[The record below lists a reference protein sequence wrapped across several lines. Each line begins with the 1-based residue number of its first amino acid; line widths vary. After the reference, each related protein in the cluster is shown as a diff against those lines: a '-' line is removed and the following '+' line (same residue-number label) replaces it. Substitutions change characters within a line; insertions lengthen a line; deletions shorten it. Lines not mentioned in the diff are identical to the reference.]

1 MKKKSL
7 STDKK
12 VVTFGE
18 VMLRLTTP
26 GFRRFSQTNEFIAT
40 YGGSEANVAVSL
52 AHFGIPTEF
61 VTRLPDNA
69 VSRACINSL
78 RASGLGTDGIVF
90 GGKRLG
96 LYYLECGAAF
106 RNSNVVYDREGSS
119 FATLR
124 PGMIDWETIFAD
136 AGWFHWSGIAAALSQ
151 EGADACREAL
161 EIADRMGLTISCDL
175 NFRKKLWNYGC
186 TAAEVMQPLVQYSD
200 VIFGAEPEYQ
210 EILGIQPV
218 GFRAVDTA
226 DVSFESDLPSFE
238 KFGQEVERLVPR
250 CQKVFLELRNSIT
263 SNHNVLAAVLYSD
276 GTLKH
281 TGIYDI
287 EHETDRVGA
296 GDAFVGGMIYGL
308 ITYPDDD
315 RKALDFA
322 LAASA
327 LKNTVYF
334 TVIVV
339 PCQCALALALALLVS
354 KKFRGVAVFRTMYF
368 APQLTSMVVISVL
381 WSVLYNANPN
391 TGLINSILVSLGM
404 SPIKFL
410 SDASTAMNSII
421 FMSAWQGAG
430 YQMMIFLA
438 GLQGIPRDQYE
449 AASVDGATKFKQFLY
464 ITLPGL
470 KGTIKYV
477 IMITMI
483 QAMKLFTQPY
493 IMTQGGPK
501 NSTKTLVYYIYTQG
515 FQKGNFG
522 YACSI
527 AAVFFVIVVCMSM
540 AMKKVTAATD

>member
-1 MKKKSL
+1 MAKAEKKKL
-7 STDKK
+7 SGRKRDERVAAYIFVAPAVILLIAFL
-12 VVTFGE
+12 VV
-18 VMLRLTTP
+18 P
-26 GFRRFSQTNEFIAT
+26 
-40 YGGSEANVAVSL
+40 
-52 AHFGIPTEF
+52 
-61 VTRLPDNA
+61 
-69 VSRACINSL
+69 
-78 RASGLGTDGIVF
+78 
-90 GGKRLG
+90 
-96 LYYLECGAAF
+96 
-106 RNSNVVYDREGSS
+106 
-119 FATLR
+119 
-124 PGMIDWETIFAD
+124 
-136 AGWFHWSGIAAALSQ
+136 
-151 EGADACREAL
+151 
-161 EIADRMGLTISCDL
+161 
-175 NFRKKLWNYGC
+175 
-186 TAAEVMQPLVQYSD
+186 
-200 VIFGAEPEYQ
+200 
-210 EILGIQPV
+210 
-218 GFRAVDTA
+218 
-226 DVSFESDLPSFE
+226 
-238 KFGQEVERLVPR
+238 
-250 CQKVFLELRNSIT
+250 
-263 SNHNVLAAVLYSD
+263 
-276 GTLKH
+276 
-281 TGIYDI
+281 
-287 EHETDRVGA
+287 
-296 GDAFVGGMIYGL
+296 MIYTVYFSGFKYQ
-308 ITYPDDD
+308 IMRPDSMKFIGFENYQKLFSD
-315 RKALDFA
+315 KNFWL
-322 LAASA
+322 A

-339 PCQCALALALALLVS
+339 PCQCVLALALALLVS

-464 ITLPGL
+464 ITIPGL

>member
-1 MKKKSL
+1 MAKAEKKKISGRKRDERVAAYIFVAPAVIL
-7 STDKK
+7 LIAFL
-12 VVTFGE
+12 VV
-18 VMLRLTTP
+18 P
-26 GFRRFSQTNEFIAT
+26 
-40 YGGSEANVAVSL
+40 
-52 AHFGIPTEF
+52 
-61 VTRLPDNA
+61 
-69 VSRACINSL
+69 
-78 RASGLGTDGIVF
+78 
-90 GGKRLG
+90 
-96 LYYLECGAAF
+96 
-106 RNSNVVYDREGSS
+106 
-119 FATLR
+119 
-124 PGMIDWETIFAD
+124 
-136 AGWFHWSGIAAALSQ
+136 
-151 EGADACREAL
+151 
-161 EIADRMGLTISCDL
+161 
-175 NFRKKLWNYGC
+175 
-186 TAAEVMQPLVQYSD
+186 
-200 VIFGAEPEYQ
+200 
-210 EILGIQPV
+210 
-218 GFRAVDTA
+218 
-226 DVSFESDLPSFE
+226 
-238 KFGQEVERLVPR
+238 
-250 CQKVFLELRNSIT
+250 
-263 SNHNVLAAVLYSD
+263 
-276 GTLKH
+276 
-281 TGIYDI
+281 
-287 EHETDRVGA
+287 
-296 GDAFVGGMIYGL
+296 MIYTVYFSGFKYQ
-308 ITYPDDD
+308 IMRPDAMKFIGFENYQKLFSD
-315 RKALDFA
+315 KNFWL
-322 LAASA
+322 A

-339 PCQCALALALALLVS
+339 PCQCVLALALALLVS

-464 ITLPGL
+464 ITIPGL

>member
-1 MKKKSL
+1 MAKAEKKKL
-7 STDKK
+7 TGRKRDERVAAYIFVAPAVILLIAFL
-12 VVTFGE
+12 VV
-18 VMLRLTTP
+18 P
-26 GFRRFSQTNEFIAT
+26 
-40 YGGSEANVAVSL
+40 
-52 AHFGIPTEF
+52 
-61 VTRLPDNA
+61 
-69 VSRACINSL
+69 
-78 RASGLGTDGIVF
+78 
-90 GGKRLG
+90 
-96 LYYLECGAAF
+96 
-106 RNSNVVYDREGSS
+106 
-119 FATLR
+119 
-124 PGMIDWETIFAD
+124 
-136 AGWFHWSGIAAALSQ
+136 
-151 EGADACREAL
+151 
-161 EIADRMGLTISCDL
+161 
-175 NFRKKLWNYGC
+175 
-186 TAAEVMQPLVQYSD
+186 
-200 VIFGAEPEYQ
+200 
-210 EILGIQPV
+210 
-218 GFRAVDTA
+218 
-226 DVSFESDLPSFE
+226 
-238 KFGQEVERLVPR
+238 
-250 CQKVFLELRNSIT
+250 
-263 SNHNVLAAVLYSD
+263 
-276 GTLKH
+276 
-281 TGIYDI
+281 
-287 EHETDRVGA
+287 
-296 GDAFVGGMIYGL
+296 MIYTVYFSGFKYQ
-308 ITYPDDD
+308 IMRPDAMKFIGFENYQKLFSD
-315 RKALDFA
+315 KNFWL
-322 LAASA
+322 A

-410 SDASTAMNSII
+410 SDANTAMNSII

-527 AAVFFVIVVCMSM
+527 AAVFFVIVVCTSM

>member
-1 MKKKSL
+1 MAKAEKKKL
-7 STDKK
+7 SGRKRDERVAAYIFVAPAVILLIAFL
-12 VVTFGE
+12 VV
-18 VMLRLTTP
+18 P
-26 GFRRFSQTNEFIAT
+26 
-40 YGGSEANVAVSL
+40 
-52 AHFGIPTEF
+52 
-61 VTRLPDNA
+61 
-69 VSRACINSL
+69 
-78 RASGLGTDGIVF
+78 
-90 GGKRLG
+90 
-96 LYYLECGAAF
+96 
-106 RNSNVVYDREGSS
+106 
-119 FATLR
+119 
-124 PGMIDWETIFAD
+124 
-136 AGWFHWSGIAAALSQ
+136 
-151 EGADACREAL
+151 
-161 EIADRMGLTISCDL
+161 
-175 NFRKKLWNYGC
+175 
-186 TAAEVMQPLVQYSD
+186 
-200 VIFGAEPEYQ
+200 
-210 EILGIQPV
+210 
-218 GFRAVDTA
+218 
-226 DVSFESDLPSFE
+226 
-238 KFGQEVERLVPR
+238 
-250 CQKVFLELRNSIT
+250 
-263 SNHNVLAAVLYSD
+263 
-276 GTLKH
+276 
-281 TGIYDI
+281 
-287 EHETDRVGA
+287 
-296 GDAFVGGMIYGL
+296 MIYTVYFSGFKYQ
-308 ITYPDDD
+308 IMRPDAMKFIGFENYQKLFSD
-315 RKALDFA
+315 KNFWL
-322 LAASA
+322 A

-410 SDASTAMNSII
+410 SDANTAMNSII

>member
-1 MKKKSL
+1 MAKTEKKK
-7 STDKK
+7 
-12 VVTFGE
+12 
-18 VMLRLTTP
+18 LT
-26 GFRRFSQTNEFIAT
+26 GR
-40 YGGSEANVAVSL
+40 
-52 AHFGIPTEF
+52 
-61 VTRLPDNA
+61 
-69 VSRACINSL
+69 
-78 RASGLGTDGIVF
+78 
-90 GGKRLG
+90 KRD
-96 LYYLECGAAF
+96 E
-106 RNSNVVYDREGSS
+106 R
-119 FATLR
+119 
-124 PGMIDWETIFAD
+124 
-136 AGWFHWSGIAAALSQ
+136 IAAYVFVAPAVIL
-151 EGADACREAL
+151 L
-161 EIADRMGLTISCDL
+161 IT
-175 NFRKKLWNYGC
+175 F
-186 TAAEVMQPLVQYSD
+186 LV
-200 VIFGAEPEYQ
+200 
-210 EILGIQPV
+210 
-218 GFRAVDTA
+218 
-226 DVSFESDLPSFE
+226 
-238 KFGQEVERLVPR
+238 VP
-250 CQKVFLELRNSIT
+250 
-263 SNHNVLAAVLYSD
+263 
-276 GTLKH
+276 
-281 TGIYDI
+281 
-287 EHETDRVGA
+287 
-296 GDAFVGGMIYGL
+296 MIYTVYFSGFKYQIMRPDAMKFIGL
-308 ITYPDDD
+308 ENYQKLFSDKNFWI
-315 RKALDFA
+315 
-322 LAASA
+322 A

-334 TVIVV
+334 TVVVV

-354 KKFRGVAVFRTMYF
+354 KKFKGVAVFRTMYF

-410 SDASTAMNSII
+410 SDANTAMNSII

>member
-1 MKKKSL
+1 MAKAEKKKL
-7 STDKK
+7 SGRKRDERVAAYIFVAPAVILLIAFL
-12 VVTFGE
+12 VV
-18 VMLRLTTP
+18 P
-26 GFRRFSQTNEFIAT
+26 
-40 YGGSEANVAVSL
+40 
-52 AHFGIPTEF
+52 
-61 VTRLPDNA
+61 
-69 VSRACINSL
+69 
-78 RASGLGTDGIVF
+78 
-90 GGKRLG
+90 
-96 LYYLECGAAF
+96 
-106 RNSNVVYDREGSS
+106 
-119 FATLR
+119 
-124 PGMIDWETIFAD
+124 
-136 AGWFHWSGIAAALSQ
+136 
-151 EGADACREAL
+151 
-161 EIADRMGLTISCDL
+161 
-175 NFRKKLWNYGC
+175 
-186 TAAEVMQPLVQYSD
+186 
-200 VIFGAEPEYQ
+200 
-210 EILGIQPV
+210 
-218 GFRAVDTA
+218 
-226 DVSFESDLPSFE
+226 
-238 KFGQEVERLVPR
+238 
-250 CQKVFLELRNSIT
+250 
-263 SNHNVLAAVLYSD
+263 
-276 GTLKH
+276 
-281 TGIYDI
+281 
-287 EHETDRVGA
+287 
-296 GDAFVGGMIYGL
+296 MIYTVYFSGFKYQIMRPDAMKFIGL
-308 ITYPDDD
+308 ENYQKLFSD
-315 RKALDFA
+315 KNFWL
-322 LAASA
+322 A

-339 PCQCALALALALLVS
+339 PCQCVLALALALLVS

-381 WSVLYNANPN
+381 WSVVYNANPN

-464 ITLPGL
+464 ITIPGL

>member
-1 MKKKSL
+1 MAKAEKKKL
-7 STDKK
+7 SGRKRDERVAAYIFVAPAVILLIAFL
-12 VVTFGE
+12 VV
-18 VMLRLTTP
+18 P
-26 GFRRFSQTNEFIAT
+26 
-40 YGGSEANVAVSL
+40 
-52 AHFGIPTEF
+52 
-61 VTRLPDNA
+61 
-69 VSRACINSL
+69 
-78 RASGLGTDGIVF
+78 
-90 GGKRLG
+90 
-96 LYYLECGAAF
+96 
-106 RNSNVVYDREGSS
+106 
-119 FATLR
+119 
-124 PGMIDWETIFAD
+124 
-136 AGWFHWSGIAAALSQ
+136 
-151 EGADACREAL
+151 
-161 EIADRMGLTISCDL
+161 
-175 NFRKKLWNYGC
+175 
-186 TAAEVMQPLVQYSD
+186 
-200 VIFGAEPEYQ
+200 
-210 EILGIQPV
+210 
-218 GFRAVDTA
+218 
-226 DVSFESDLPSFE
+226 
-238 KFGQEVERLVPR
+238 
-250 CQKVFLELRNSIT
+250 
-263 SNHNVLAAVLYSD
+263 
-276 GTLKH
+276 
-281 TGIYDI
+281 
-287 EHETDRVGA
+287 
-296 GDAFVGGMIYGL
+296 MIYTVYFSGFKYQIMRPDAMKFIGL
-308 ITYPDDD
+308 ENYQKLFSD
-315 RKALDFA
+315 KNFWL
-322 LAASA
+322 A

-339 PCQCALALALALLVS
+339 PCQCVLALALALLVS

-381 WSVLYNANPN
+381 WSVLYNANPS

-464 ITLPGL
+464 ITIPGL

>member
-1 MKKKSL
+1 MAKAEKKKL
-7 STDKK
+7 SGRKRDERVAAYIFVAPAVILLIAFL
-12 VVTFGE
+12 VVPMIYTVYFS
-18 VMLRLTTP
+18 
-26 GFRRFSQTNEFIAT
+26 GFKYQIMRPDAMKFIA
-40 YGGSEANVAVSL
+40 
-52 AHFGIPTEF
+52 
-61 VTRLPDNA
+61 
-69 VSRACINSL
+69 
-78 RASGLGTDGIVF
+78 
-90 GGKRLG
+90 
-96 LYYLECGAAF
+96 LENYQKLF
-106 RNSNVVYDREGSS
+106 SDK
-119 FATLR
+119 
-124 PGMIDWETIFAD
+124 
-136 AGWFHWSGIAAALSQ
+136 
-151 EGADACREAL
+151 
-161 EIADRMGLTISCDL
+161 
-175 NFRKKLWNYGC
+175 NFWL
-186 TAAEVMQPLVQYSD
+186 
-200 VIFGAEPEYQ
+200 
-210 EILGIQPV
+210 
-218 GFRAVDTA
+218 
-226 DVSFESDLPSFE
+226 
-238 KFGQEVERLVPR
+238 
-250 CQKVFLELRNSIT
+250 
-263 SNHNVLAAVLYSD
+263 
-276 GTLKH
+276 
-281 TGIYDI
+281 
-287 EHETDRVGA
+287 
-296 GDAFVGGMIYGL
+296 
-308 ITYPDDD
+308 
-315 RKALDFA
+315 
-322 LAASA
+322 A

-339 PCQCALALALALLVS
+339 PCQCVLALALALLVS

-464 ITLPGL
+464 ITIPGL